1 MGFAPANFQ
10 LAMPFR
16 FYLASNTGHRQTD
29 GQRSSLHNVP
39 ICNPCGRG
47 RNNRI
52 KQHAND
58 ATAQRYFVRDSGNN
72 LVITTVS
79 YYTARNIANLH

>member
-29 GQRSSLHNVP
+29 RQTDNDHHCIMPPFATYVEEGVTTALSNMQMMQLHS
-39 ICNPCGRG
+39 
-47 RNNRI
+47 
-52 KQHAND
+52 
-58 ATAQRYFVRDSGNN
+58 ATLLETVA
-72 LVITTVS
+72 TT
-79 YYTARNIANLH
+79 